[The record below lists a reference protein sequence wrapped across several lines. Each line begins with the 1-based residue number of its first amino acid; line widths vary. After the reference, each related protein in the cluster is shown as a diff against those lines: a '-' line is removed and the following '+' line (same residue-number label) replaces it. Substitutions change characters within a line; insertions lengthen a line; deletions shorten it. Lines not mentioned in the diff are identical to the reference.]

1 MPMKLLFAFILWMV
15 AAVSASDLAVVRKE
29 YVNAAV
35 SEQSTNSFYKRFEDV
50 TDTHHNT
57 TLVAYKAVSIILK
70 ARYESGLFSKKR
82 LFDKGT
88 DLLDATIIKDS
99 DNYEA
104 RLIRLNVQDNVPWI
118 TGYTGKIKEDKAFLL
133 KNYTT
138 QPADLKAFAKA
149 YILQSS
155 AFSKKEKKLV
165 E

>member
-1 MPMKLLFAFILWMV
+1 MKLVVMFIAFIV
-15 AAVSASDLAVVRKE
+15 AGLPVGDLATIRKE

-35 SEQSTNSFYKRFEDV
+35 SEQSTNNFYKRFEDV
-50 TDTHHNT
+50 TDTHQNT
-57 TLVAYKAVSIILK
+57 TLVAYKAVSIVLK

-88 DLLDATIIKDS
+88 SLLDATIKKDY

-104 RLIRLNVQDNVPWI
+104 RLIRLNIQDNVPWI
-118 TGYTGKIKEDKAFLL
+118 TGYTGQIKADKKFLL
-133 KNYTT
+133 KNFDA

-149 YILQSS
+149 YILQSEVFS
-155 AFSKKEKKLV
+155 AKEKKLV

>member
-1 MPMKLLFAFILWMV
+1 MKLVFAFILWMV
-15 AAVSASDLAVVRKE
+15 VAVIPASDLAVVRKE
-29 YVNAAV
+29 YINAAV

-88 DLLDATIIKDS
+88 DLLDATITKDS

-138 QPADLKAFAKA
+138 QPSDLKAFAKA
-149 YILQSS
+149 YILQSG
-155 AFSKKEKKLV
+155 AFSKKEKKMV